1 MNQLIK
7 EIGTDTVYIVY
18 IVSIIEFDCNIDGF
32 QYSDDNGYRL
42 FQTPSQRQ
50 YIKWEVRGCFMNG
63 GSMVKIMYR
72 KKEEIYKD
80 FGRIINKKLEE

>member
-42 FQTPSQRQ
+42 FQTPS
-50 YIKWEVRGCFMNG
+50 
-63 GSMVKIMYR
+63 
-72 KKEEIYKD
+72 
-80 FGRIINKKLEE
+80 

>member
-7 EIGTDTVYIVY
+7 EIGTDTVYIVYIVY

-42 FQTPSQRQ
+42 FQTPS
-50 YIKWEVRGCFMNG
+50 
-63 GSMVKIMYR
+63 
-72 KKEEIYKD
+72 
-80 FGRIINKKLEE
+80 